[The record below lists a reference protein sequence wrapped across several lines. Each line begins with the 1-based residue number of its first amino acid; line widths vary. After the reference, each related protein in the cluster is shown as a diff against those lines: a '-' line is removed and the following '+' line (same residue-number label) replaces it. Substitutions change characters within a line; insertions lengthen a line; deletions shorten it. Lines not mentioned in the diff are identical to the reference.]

1 MDKEDVV
8 CVYIYI
14 YTYIHT
20 YTYICVCIYTHIHI
34 HNRILFSHKEKTE
47 TVPFVTTRM
56 ELESI
61 MLGEI

>member
-1 MDKEDVV
+1 MYM
-8 CVYIYI
+8 CMYIN
-14 YTYIHT
+14 T
-20 YTYICVCIYTHIHI
+20 HI